1 MLTAV
6 CSVARLCSCAQAAA
20 LLPNVTSLALSY
32 NYQPVVSG
40 VVTSIF
46 SPNYLCSSAPCKQL
60 TADTMALISAGSS
73 LAGELAGYLTFSS
86 IEWCPAEG
94 AGAGTTVKQTFTVA
108 GDVASFG
115 ASQQLAFKRALVTQ
129 LNAGITNDW
138 SKVTVG
144 QVALAVSSASLSIE
158 ASIATSSDTVKSSIS
173 ASMTTLASAPT
184 ATLSAALGVSV
195 EAVAAPTETV
205 VVEQEAAPVVGL
217 PGSGGGISIVVIVA
231 AAGGAV
237 FLLVVLI
244 FVKVCLC
251 KKKSGDGKTTGTV

>member
-1 MLTAV
+1 M
-6 CSVARLCSCAQAAA
+6 CPCAQTAA
-20 LLPNVTSLALSY
+20 LIPNVTTNWFDY
-32 NYQPVVSG
+32 NPQPIISG

-46 SPNYLCSSAPCKQL
+46 SPTYLCSSAPCKQL
-60 TADTMALISAGSS
+60 TADTMAIISAGSGIAVQTLS
-73 LAGELAGYLTFSS
+73 LPSDFWGYASFSS

-94 AGAGTTVKQTFTVA
+94 AGAGTTIKQTFTIA